1 LHKFGALI
9 IIYFLCRV
17 ISQSKLENK
26 RERILLAA
34 RRLFVK
40 QGFHSTPTS
49 AIAREANVSN
59 GTLFHYFNTKEELIN
74 TLFKETNKSFF
85 TISTAGVDNE
95 KNIKRKV
102 RLLWY
107 NNVKWAMNR
116 PQDFLFLQQYSNS
129 PFISQLTQD
138 EISEHS
144 RLYFDLID
152 QGKDKGILKDIPTD
166 LMYQLITYQIYGI
179 IHYLFQHKEF
189 RNNSTYLSM
198 AFDFNWDSIAKK

>member
-1 LHKFGALI
+1 
-9 IIYFLCRV
+9 V

-26 RERILLAA
+26 RERILIAA

-49 AIAREANVSN
+49 AIAREANVAN
-59 GTLFHYFNTKEELIN
+59 GTLLIN
-74 TLFKETNKSFF
+74 TLFKETNRSFF

-95 KNIKRKV
+95 NNIKRKV

-107 NNVKWAMNR
+107 NTVKWAMNR
-116 PQDFLFLQQYSNS
+116 PQEFLFLQQYSNS
-129 PFISQLTQD
+129 PFISQLIQD
-138 EISEHS
+138 ETSEHS
-144 RLYFDLID
+144 GIYYGLID
-152 QGKDKGILKDIPTD
+152 QGKDNGLLKDIPTD

-179 IHYLFQHKEF
+179 IQYLFQHKES

-198 AFDFNWDSIAKK
+198 AFEFCWNSIAKK

>member
-1 LHKFGALI
+1 
-9 IIYFLCRV
+9 V

-49 AIAREANVSN
+49 AIAREAGVAN

-74 TLFKETNKSFF
+74 TLYKETNKSVF
-85 TISTAGVDNE
+85 TISTAGVDKE
-95 KNIKRKV
+95 KNINRKL

-107 NNVKWAMNR
+107 NTVKWAMNR

-129 PFISQLTQD
+129 PFTSQITQEKISD
-138 EISEHS
+138 HS
-144 RLYFDLID
+144 SLYYDLIN

-179 IHYLFQHKEF
+179 INYLFQYKEF
-189 RNNSTYLSM
+189 QNNSTYLGM
-198 AFDFNWDSIAKK
+198 AFDFYWDSIAKK

>member
-1 LHKFGALI
+1 M
-9 IIYFLCRV
+9 

-26 RERILLAA
+26 RERILIAA

-40 QGFHSTPTS
+40 QGFHSTPTA
-49 AIAREANVSN
+49 AIAREANVAN

-74 TLFKETNKSFF
+74 TLFKETNRSFF
-85 TISTAGVDNE
+85 TISTAGVDHE
-95 KNIKRKV
+95 KNIKSKV

-107 NNVKWAMNR
+107 NTVKWAMNR

-129 PFISQLTQD
+129 PFISQLTQVQT
-138 EISEHS
+138 SEHS
-144 RLYFDLID
+144 GIYYGLID
-152 QGKDKGILKDIPTD
+152 QGKDNGLLKDIPTD

-179 IHYLFQHKEF
+179 IQYLFQHKES

-198 AFDFNWDSIAKK
+198 AFEFCWNSIAKN